1 MRKILLLV
9 ICAILTM
16 SVSAQ
21 TLSQISAAINKNCP
35 VSFGLSSLD
44 KTSFSNNTF
53 TYYYSYAQGYVNF
66 DSCKARP
73 ATCMELGKLHVA
85 EMCKKYNQIYLINR
99 LIEKKINLRIFSI
112 EKYSGKS
119 FSITLSPAQIKEA
132 VRKYASMSP
141 SLLSLHKQV
150 VASNLSCPMQAD
162 EVTTLIKL
170 DLTRESLIYDYEID
184 DSFLNIDDLFNNM
197 KGTYK
202 NEIKAKLKTDI
213 SKSIMACHGLLM
225 AVAHWLL

>member
-1 MRKILLLV
+1 MRKMLLLV

-99 LIEKKINLRIFSI
+99 LIEKKINP
-112 EKYSGKS
+112 
-119 FSITLSPAQIKEA
+119 TC
-132 VRKYASMSP
+132 
-141 SLLSLHKQV
+141 SL
-150 VASNLSCPMQAD
+150 
-162 EVTTLIKL
+162 
-170 DLTRESLIYDYEID
+170 
-184 DSFLNIDDLFNNM
+184 
-197 KGTYK
+197 
-202 NEIKAKLKTDI
+202 
-213 SKSIMACHGLLM
+213 
-225 AVAHWLL
+225 